1 MYKRTNT
8 KNKKNKVLLS
18 DQDFRNALSELE
30 RAAWDSFVALT
41 KSFLG
46 NFRAPNYEELVD
58 EMLKSYQELGARMS
72 LKIHFFHSH
81 LDFFPKNLG
90 EVSDE
95 HGERFHQEIAI
106 METRYQGRFNPN
118 MMGDYCWTLQRES
131 DSSSYKRKS
140 KVQKHF

>member
-1 MYKRTNT
+1 MW
-8 KNKKNKVLLS
+8 LL
-18 DQDFRNALSELE
+18 QN
-30 RAAWDSFVALT
+30 
-41 KSFLG
+41 FLG

-140 KVQKHF
+140 KAQKHF